1 METAPYTKAAPAP
14 RVGDR
19 LLEALVLL
27 TLLVP
32 AFLEAGY
39 HAALGSADAD
49 GRPVGFNDPVH
60 LSHLPLFA
68 RSLSADALWSG
79 FAPWVLAAVLAQ
91 GLLNRIPLLPRRM
104 PRIQGATF
112 LLLEWGGLGWKML
125 EGHQPRGECVI
136 EGEWSPV
143 MALLIWAAAWIPAVL
158 AVLPWGRLRALL
170 RSSP

>member
-1 METAPYTKAAPAP
+1 METVPTLPPARGS

-27 TLLVP
+27 TLLAP

-39 HAALGSADAD
+39 YAALGSSDAS

-68 RSLSADALWSG
+68 RSLSVDALWSG
-79 FAPWVLAAVLAQ
+79 FAPWVLVAVLSQ
-91 GLLNRIPLLPRRM
+91 GLLNRLPFLPRSL

-112 LLLEWGGLGWKML
+112 LLLEWGGLGWTML
-125 EGHQPRGECVI
+125 EGHPPRGECVI

-143 MALLIWAAAWIPAVL
+143 MALLLWGAAWIPAVL
-158 AVLPWGRLRALL
+158 AVLPWGRLPALL
-170 RSSP
+170 RSLP